1 MKVIPKN
8 ATVLL
13 VHGAWADSSSWMN
26 AIRPLQREGIRVIG
40 APIPLTSL
48 ADDVAALRGALER
61 TDGPVVLAAHAYAG
75 AVISAVQDDRVK
87 ALVFVAALTPD
98 QGETV
103 AEVFY
108 REQPH
113 PAAPHLAPDAHGFI
127 WMPEDGFL
135 NAFAQ
140 NASSDLAAVLAAV
153 QRPISVRC
161 ISEKAPAPEWKTK
174 PSWFLLAEEDR
185 MINPKTQRFMAERM
199 SANIRSESVDHAPL
213 LTAPDLVVDVIL
225 AAARTTL

>member
-1 MKVIPKN
+1 MKAIPKN

-26 AIRPLQREGIRVIG
+26 VIRLLQRQGIRVIG

-140 NASSDLAAVLAAV
+140 NASSDLAALLAAV
-153 QRPISVRC
+153 QRPISVQC

-185 MINPKTQRFMAERM
+185 MISPKTQRFMAERM

>member
-1 MKVIPKN
+1 MKAIPKN

-26 AIRPLQREGIRVIG
+26 VIRLLQRQGIRVIG

-48 ADDVAALRGALER
+48 ADDVAALRAALER

-113 PAAPHLAPDAHGFI
+113 PAAPHLAPDAHGFM

-140 NASSDLAAVLAAV
+140 NASSDLAALLAAV
-153 QRPISVRC
+153 QRPISVQC
-161 ISEKAPAPEWKTK
+161 ISERAPAPSGKQ
-174 PSWFLLAEEDR
+174 SRRGFC
-185 MINPKTQRFMAERM
+185 
-199 SANIRSESVDHAPL
+199 
-213 LTAPDLVVDVIL
+213 
-225 AAARTTL
+225 

>member
-1 MKVIPKN
+1 MKAILKN

-26 AIRPLQREGIRVIG
+26 VIRPLQRQGIRVIG

-113 PAAPHLAPDAHGFI
+113 PAAPQLAPDAHGFI

-161 ISEKAPAPEWKTK
+161 IGEKAPAPEWKTK

-185 MINPKTQRFMAERM
+185 MISPKMQRFMAERM